1 VLYLM
6 NGMVKC
12 NVSGTGK
19 TQIENNQELL
29 EKGYQLEMV
38 QMNAAPNGK
47 CTEEA
52 VLWFKLYYENNYSF
66 IQSIQGQ

>member
-1 VLYLM
+1 M

-12 NVSGTGK
+12 NVSGAGK

-38 QMNAAPNGK
+38 QLNAAPFGK
-47 CTEEA
+47 CTTEEI
-52 VLWFKLYYENNYSF
+52 LW
-66 IQSIQGQ
+66 